1 MLPLYKTE
9 KLSKLSEVL
18 LNPTTYWVVISKYL
32 VWFFLLCYRFI
43 LPARILFRLIA
54 IWVIHQ
60 HKTRTHRFMHV
71 YCHFAISKLNWKQTG
86 YCYLE
91 NMTSWIQWFF
101 FPFLFL
107 SNLLSFCFTNTIAN
121 TDILQSLINSRC
133 SQHFKFSDGWS
144 FFLQLDL

>member
-9 KLSKLSEVL
+9 KLSEVL
-18 LNPTTYWVVISKYL
+18 LDPTTYWVVISKYL
-32 VWFFLLCYRFI
+32 VCFFLLCYRFI

-91 NMTSWIQWFF
+91 NMTSWIQWLLFF
-101 FPFLFL
+101 FL
-107 SNLLSFCFTNTIAN
+107 SYFSHFFWAFVLLTPWLIQ
-121 TDILQSLINSRC
+121 IYLQSLINSRC